1 VGESVPGNTV
11 GTGVGAGVSD
21 DSTLTLSPFPLV
33 PDDVDPGFLF
43 GGGFFPPDGFTK
55 LGFSSLNVGFLV
67 GSLVSVAFASV
78 SFASGLYGSYP
89 MKSPMSKV
97 DVSLPELEPVGVG
110 AELSGGQS
118 GLHTASSLLRRGD
131 DGDYEMKTQRISI
144 G

>member
-1 VGESVPGNTV
+1 VGESVPGNRV

-21 DSTLTLSPFPLV
+21 DSALTLSPFPLV
-33 PDDVDPGFLF
+33 PDVDPGFLI

-55 LGFSSLNVGFLV
+55 LGFSSLNVGSLV

-97 DVSLPELEPVGVG
+97 DVSLPALEPAGVG

-118 GLHTASSLLRRGD
+118 GLHTASSLL
-131 DGDYEMKTQRISI
+131 Q
-144 G
+144 